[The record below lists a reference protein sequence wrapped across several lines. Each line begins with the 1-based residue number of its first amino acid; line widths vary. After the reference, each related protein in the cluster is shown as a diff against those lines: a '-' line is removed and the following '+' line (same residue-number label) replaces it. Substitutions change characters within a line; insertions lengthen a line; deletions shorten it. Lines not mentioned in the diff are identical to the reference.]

1 MTNRE
6 TLENAGLI
14 DPGAELST
22 EAVEALESLTADE
35 VAALISLNNKLPEN
49 YTASDLGIIWSHSPR
64 ESS

>member
-14 DPGAELST
+14 DSEAELSSD
-22 EAVEALESLTADE
+22 AVAAIESLTEGD

-49 YTASDLGIIWSHSPR
+49 CTTNDLGIIWSHSPR